1 MGFLFC
7 LFVCFVL
14 EGGEGGQRGV
24 GVGVGGGGGEGG
36 FYALIM
42 FVCQGTETDF

>member
-1 MGFLFC
+1 MGGR
-7 LFVCFVL
+7 
-14 EGGEGGQRGV
+14 EGCGRGGGGGQQGV
-24 GVGVGGGGGEGG
+24 GVGVGGGG